1 MAKKRWLCL
10 VVVVAF
16 LSTACGDSDAD
27 VDSGDGDEIPV
38 NPDAGDGDVSTEP
51 MCVEDEPDCDDT
63 AVIPDEGQDLPTPD
77 DEPATATNTGEVS
90 SGMTVDGG
98 LTVSEALATDAT
110 GTLAVR
116 GYGFVEESG
125 SRICESLAPGGER
138 YECGGASVE
147 VANLDLEAMGAT
159 VVIHDGLTYSDEEI
173 TVLGELVDGV
183 LTVDQFTVPG

>member
-16 LSTACGDSDAD
+16 LSTACGDSDAN

-38 NPDAGDGDVSTEP
+38 NPVAGDGDVSTEP

-98 LTVSEALATDAT
+98 LTVSEALATNAT

-147 VANLDLEAMGAT
+147 VANLDLDTIGAT

>member
-1 MAKKRWLCL
+1 MAKKRWLGL

-16 LSTACGDSDAD
+16 FSTACGDSD

-38 NPDAGDGDVSTEP
+38 NPDAGDDNVSTEP

-63 AVIPDEGQDLPTPD
+63 AAIPDEGQDLPTPD
-77 DEPATATNTGEVS
+77 DEPATAADTGELS

-98 LTVSEALATDAT
+98 LTVSEALATEAT

-116 GYGFVEESG
+116 GFGFVEESG

-159 VVIHDGLTYSDEEI
+159 VVIHDGLTYSDGEI
-173 TVLGELVDGV
+173 TVLGELLDGV

>member
-1 MAKKRWLCL
+1 MAKKRWLGL

-16 LSTACGDSDAD
+16 LSTACGDSD
-27 VDSGDGDEIPV
+27 VDSSDGDEIPV
-38 NPDAGDGDVSTEP
+38 NPDAGDDDVSIEP

-63 AVIPDEGQDLPTPD
+63 AVIPDEGQDLPAPD
-77 DEPATATNTGEVS
+77 DEPATATDTGELS
-90 SGMTVDGG
+90 SGVTVDGG

-147 VANLDLEAMGAT
+147 VANLDLDAMGAT

>member
-1 MAKKRWLCL
+1 MAKKRWLWL

-51 MCVEDEPDCDDT
+51 MCVEGEPDCDDT

-90 SGMTVDGG
+90 SGVTVDGG
-98 LTVSEALATDAT
+98 LTVSEALATNAT